1 MSELMLPPHTIEA
14 EEAVLGGILLDPHAM
29 SRVVDLLVPESFY
42 LTPHQNIYRAALK
55 LYKADKPI
63 NLLTVVSWLTD
74 QGLLERVGG
83 KSKLAQLVD
92 RTVSAVN
99 IDALAEL
106 IVMKHTRR
114 RLLSASHEISKLAY
128 DQSNKLDDVLY
139 EAEQQIYDISNQKFQ
154 SDTEDN
160 AAVAVAAYEF
170 LESESEI
177 YPTGLYDL
185 DNLLVGLEPGTLNIV
200 AGRPSMGK
208 SQIALFLAHQMLMLH
223 SQPVAFFSLEM
234 SKKQLEYRLWSLI
247 SATPTYREE
256 HKLLPIRSDRVR
268 RHKAKL
274 EPLQPWEYENISK
287 IVAIAAD
294 LPLYLNDDRNI
305 GVAGIASECRQI
317 KAKQGKLGLVVV
329 DYLQM
334 MAEEQGGNRSYELG
348 DVARGLYKLSSD
360 LQVPVLALSQI
371 SRGVEARNNKRPMM
385 SDLSQSGILEMVADN
400 IILAYR
406 DEYYNPDTP
415 DKGILELIVGKARHG
430 DTGTAT
436 VLFDKSCG
444 VIRNLK
450 NNG

>member
-1 MSELMLPPHTIEA
+1 MTEITAMPPHTIEA
-14 EEAVLGGILLDPHAM
+14 EKAILGGVLLDPNAIG
-29 SRVVDLLVPESFY
+29 RVADLLQPECFY
-42 LTPHQNIYRAALK
+42 ITAHQCIYRAAYK
-55 LYKADKPI
+55 LYKADLPV
-63 NLLTVVSWLTD
+63 NLLTVANWLMD
-74 QGLLERVGG
+74 NQLLEKVGG

-99 IDALAEL
+99 VDFLANI
-106 IVMKHTRR
+106 IVEKHTRR
-114 RLLSASHEISKLAY
+114 RLLNATHEISKLAY
-128 DQSNKLDDVLY
+128 DQSNELEDVLY
-139 EAEQQIYDISNQKFQ
+139 QAEQQVYAISSQKFK
-154 SDTEDN
+154 SNTEDN
-160 AAVAVAAYEF
+160 AAVAIASYEF
-170 LESESEI
+170 LDSSSEI
-177 YPTGLYDL
+177 YPSGLYDL
-185 DNLLVGLEPGTLNIV
+185 DKLLVGFEPGTLNIV

-247 SATPTYREE
+247 SATPEYKDEYG
-256 HKLLPIRSDRVR
+256 LLPMRSDRVR

-274 EPLQPWEYENISK
+274 EPLEPWEYENISK
-287 IVAIAAD
+287 IVAIASD

-305 GVAGIASECRQI
+305 GVVGIASECRQI

-334 MAEEQGGNRSYELG
+334 MAEESGGNRSYELG

-430 DTGTAT
+430 DTGTAS

-450 NNG
+450 A

>member
-1 MSELMLPPHTIEA
+1 MTELMMPPHTIEA
-14 EEAVLGGILLDPHAM
+14 EESVLGGILLDPNAIGRIADELQPECFYITAHQ
-29 SRVVDLLVPESFY
+29 VV
-42 LTPHQNIYRAALK
+42 YRAAYK
-55 LYKADKPI
+55 LYKADQPVD
-63 NLLTVVSWLTD
+63 LLTVTSWLTD
-74 QGLLERVGG
+74 QGLLEKVGG
-83 KSKLAQLVD
+83 KSKLVQLVD

-99 IDALAEL
+99 VDVLASM
-106 IVMKHTRR
+106 IIAKHTRR
-114 RLLSASHEISKLAY
+114 RLLNATHEISRLAY
-128 DQSNKLDDVLY
+128 DQANEIEEVLY
-139 EAEQQIYDISNQKFQ
+139 QAEQQIYSVSSQKFK
-154 SDTEDN
+154 SNTEDN
-160 AAVAVAAYEF
+160 AAVAIASYEF
-170 LESESEI
+170 LDSSSEI
-177 YPTGLYDL
+177 YPSGLYDL

-247 SATPTYREE
+247 SATPKYKEE
-256 HKLLPIRSDRVR
+256 YDLSSMRSDRVR

-274 EPLQPWEYENISK
+274 EPLEPWEYENISK
-287 IVAIAAD
+287 IVAIASE

-317 KAKQGKLGLVVV
+317 KAKEGKLGLVVV

-334 MAEEQGGNRSYELG
+334 MAEENSGNRSYELG

-371 SRGVEARNNKRPMM
+371 SRGVEIRQNKRPMM

-415 DKGILELIVGKARHG
+415 DKGLLELIVGKARHG

-444 VIRNLK
+444 LIRNLK
-450 NNG
+450 T